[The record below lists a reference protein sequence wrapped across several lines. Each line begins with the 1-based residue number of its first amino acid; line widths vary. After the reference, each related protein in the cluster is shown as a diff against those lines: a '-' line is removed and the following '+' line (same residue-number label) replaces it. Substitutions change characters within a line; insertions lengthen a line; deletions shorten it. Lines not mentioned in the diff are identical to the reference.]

1 MPDWIDKKLFLKNV
15 KTKIERDDKDFGK
28 QWIIRELLGI
38 TDMVEAQNDGYS
50 KVKLNDKNI
59 QRLKQIV
66 WWFEDN
72 KMR

>member
-1 MPDWIDKKLFLKNV
+1 MPDWIDKKLFLKNI
-15 KTKIERDDKDFGK
+15 KTKIEHDDKDFGK

-59 QRLKQIV
+59 QRLKQLV

-72 KMR
+72 K

>member
-59 QRLKQIV
+59 QRLKQLV

-72 KMR
+72 KR

>member
-38 TDMVEAQNDGYS
+38 TDMVEAQNDGYG
-50 KVKLNDKNI
+50 KVTLNDKNI
-59 QRLKQIV
+59 QRLKQLV

-72 KMR
+72 KR

>member
-1 MPDWIDKKLFLKNV
+1 MPDWIDKKLFLKNI

-38 TDMVEAQNDGYS
+38 TDMVEAQNDGYG
-50 KVKLNDKNI
+50 KVRLNDKNI
-59 QRLKQIV
+59 QRLKQLV

-72 KMR
+72 K

>member
-38 TDMVEAQNDGYS
+38 TGMVEAQNDGYG
-50 KVKLNDKNI
+50 KVTLNDKNI
-59 QRLKQIV
+59 QRLKQLV

-72 KMR
+72 KR

>member
-1 MPDWIDKKLFLKNV
+1 MPDWINKKLFLLNV

-38 TDMVEAQNDGYS
+38 TDMVEAQNDGHS

-59 QRLKQIV
+59 QRLKQLV

-72 KMR
+72 KR

>member
-38 TDMVEAQNDGYS
+38 TDMVEAQNDGYG

-59 QRLKQIV
+59 QRLKQLV

-72 KMR
+72 KR

>member
-38 TDMVEAQNDGYS
+38 TDMVEAQNDGHS

-59 QRLKQIV
+59 QRLKQLV

-72 KMR
+72 K

>member
-38 TDMVEAQNDGYS
+38 TDMVEAQNDGHS

-59 QRLKQIV
+59 HRLKQLV

-72 KMR
+72 KR

>member
-1 MPDWIDKKLFLKNV
+1 MPDWIDKKLFLKNI

-38 TDMVEAQNDGYS
+38 TDMVEAQNDGYG

-59 QRLKQIV
+59 QRLKQLV

-72 KMR
+72 KR

>member
-1 MPDWIDKKLFLKNV
+1 MPDWIDKKLFLKNI

-59 QRLKQIV
+59 QRLKQLV

-72 KMR
+72 KR